1 MDVAASGVGN
11 DSSERRRRE
20 RGSCY
25 MTKQRFTG
33 HSITLPPKS
42 RGLGKRRV
50 YVGVSK
56 GG

>member
-1 MDVAASGVGN
+1 
-11 DSSERRRRE
+11 
-20 RGSCY
+20 